1 PAIGYLRHPLP
12 QPRSSRPESLL
23 SPPPAPC
30 SLTAAELLALYRATQ
45 LSPVEATRAV
55 LERIERLNPVL
66 NAFCLVD
73 GEAAVASATESE
85 TRWMRGAPMGP
96 LDGVPVSIK

>member
-1 PAIGYLRHPLP
+1 MSTPTD
-12 QPRSSRPESLL
+12 
-23 SPPPAPC
+23 PC

-55 LERIERLNPVL
+55 LGRIARLNPVL

-73 GEAAVASATESE
+73 GSRA
-85 TRWMRGAPMGP
+85 RWNLKRAG
-96 LDGVPVSIK
+96 